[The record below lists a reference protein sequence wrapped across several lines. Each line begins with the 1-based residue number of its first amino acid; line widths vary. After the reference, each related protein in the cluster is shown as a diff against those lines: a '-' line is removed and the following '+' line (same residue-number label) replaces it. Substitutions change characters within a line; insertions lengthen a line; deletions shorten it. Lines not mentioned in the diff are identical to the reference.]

1 MSATDIQSMVSM
13 PNELNFQLPASLPAA
28 KTFEIRVQPVNQQ
41 SFTPGQVLQFDIP
54 CGKMGQ
60 YLDPTTTYI
69 RFKVVYTHT
78 GTAGTNF
85 SYLLGTGYSYFNKFE
100 VYGNN
105 SVTLESIN
113 EYGLLANTLL
123 QTQLNGADKIGLSSS
138 MGFNSVDAYS
148 VLGHKIF
155 DAATTVN
162 YLTFE
167 YSIPI
172 IGILGSGTDKLFPTG
187 NIYSLRVELT
197 MDAIT
202 NFTVAATAGG
212 TIGACTISEVELVG
226 QVIELDAQPQMMI
239 QSQNPN
245 LIHIRSQSYRT
256 ASNYLAGG
264 SSGLTDVLIGTRVSS
279 LKSMFVTCSPSN
291 ALEKK
296 YASVC
301 PNLAQGTSLI
311 LSGLAIPQRGLNPV
325 NHPADCFTEL
335 QKALGALAIVN
346 YNGAVTKEEYYRSSM
361 TTGLMLA
368 YNTTL
373 ADIATKSCQF
383 VLGLNTEIVS
393 HRGGL
398 LSGININSAPS
409 FLRCQIDTA
418 LSLYQHT
425 LYFFAFHDVIL
436 EIDVNAKTI
445 VAKF

>member
-1 MSATDIQSMVSM
+1 MSATDIQSLVSL
-13 PNELNFQLPASLPAA
+13 PNEMNFSLPASLPSA

-41 SFTPGQVLQFDIP
+41 TFTAGQVLQFDIP
-54 CGKMGQ
+54 CGKVGQ

-69 RFKVVYTHT
+69 RFKVVYTHS

-123 QTQLNGADKIGLSSS
+123 QTQLNGADKYGLSSC
-138 MGFNSVDAYS
+138 MGFNNDNGYS

-155 DAATTVN
+155 DATTTVN

-167 YSIPI
+167 YALPL
-172 IGILGSGTDKLFPTG
+172 IGILGSGTDKMFPTG

-197 MDAIT
+197 MDAFT
-202 NFTVAATAGG
+202 NFTVAATAAGSVG
-212 TIGACTISEVELVG
+212 SCIISEVEFVG
-226 QVIELDAQPQMMI
+226 QVIELDAQPQSI
-239 QSQNPN
+239 IASQNPD

-256 ASNYLAGG
+256 SSNFIAGG
-264 SSGLTDVLIGTRVSS
+264 TSGLTDLLIGTRVSS
-279 LKSMFVTCSPSN
+279 LKSMFITCSPSN

-296 YASVC
+296 FASVC
-301 PNLAQGTSLI
+301 PNLGQGTSLI
-311 LSGLAIPQRGLNPV
+311 LAGLSIPQRGLNPI

-346 YNGAVTKEEYYRSSM
+346 YNGAVQKEEYYRSST

-373 ADIATKSCQF
+373 ANISSNSPQF
-383 VLGLNTEIVS
+383 IMGINTEIVS

-398 LSGININSAPS
+398 LSGININTAPS

-418 LSLYQHT
+418 LSNYQHT
-425 LYFFAFHDVIL
+425 LYFFAYHDVIL
-436 EIDVNAKTI
+436 EINVQAKTI